1 MKDSLKFERYTF
13 AAILLIFAA
22 IILISLA
29 DMPSEGSVEVS
40 GVVVKNQETTSST
53 TNKESETTQATET
66 EKTNGSSTLIN
77 LNTATIEELD
87 TLKGIGESRAK
98 SIIAYRNKLGG
109 YTSIEQIK
117 DISGIGDSI
126 FENIRDRITV

>member
-1 MKDSLKFERYTF
+1 LKFERYTF